1 MMMADTLRFGIVGLG
16 MGGARAKLIPDT
28 EGAELVAV
36 CDVWEERGHKLS
48 EELGCEY
55 IRDYEQMLERDDIDV
70 VGVFT
75 PSGMHAEFSKL
86 ALEAGK
92 HTFSTKPMDI
102 TVAACDAVLEAA
114 ERTGLIYAVDFGSRY
129 LKVNHQVRDA
139 LQSGA
144 LGSIILGDLRVK
156 WFRAQSYYDGGF
168 PEGWRSRLVT
178 EGGSLANQAVHY
190 VDLLQW
196 WLGPVDT
203 VFGTHGTY
211 GHDIETE
218 DATASMMKFASGAVG
233 VVMTS
238 TCSFPDLGSAIEITG
253 TTGTLS
259 WQEQE
264 ITRFVAAATQD
275 VGADGRPQYV
285 LPEDAAAPDEVEL
298 NPEDFA
304 APEDLPADIIED
316 MVAAI
321 TEGKPVQCDGYEG
334 RKTVA
339 LFEAVYQSSDT
350 GAPIQ
355 VA

>member
-1 MMMADTLRFGIVGLG
+1 MAETLRFGIVGLG
-16 MGGARAKLIPDT
+16 MGGARAKLVPDT

-36 CDVWEERGHKLS
+36 CDIWEERGQKLS

-55 IRDYEQMLERDDIDV
+55 IRDYEQMLARDDIDV

-75 PSGMHAEFSKL
+75 PSGMHAEFSQL

-102 TVAACDAVLEAA
+102 TVAACDTLLATA
-114 ERTGLIYAVDFGSRY
+114 ESTELIYAVDFGSRY
-129 LKVNHQVRDA
+129 NKVNHQVRDA

-144 LGSIILGDLRVK
+144 LGKIIIGDLRVK

-168 PEGWRSRLVT
+168 PAGWRSRLVT
-178 EGGSLANQAVHY
+178 ERGSLANQAVHY

-196 WLGPVDT
+196 WLGPVET
-203 VFGTHGTY
+203 VFGTYGTY
-211 GHDIETE
+211 GHNIETE
-218 DATASMMKFASGAVG
+218 DATAGMLKFASGAVG

-238 TCSFPDLGSAIEITG
+238 TCSFPDLGTAIEITG
-253 TTGTLS
+253 TTGTIS

-264 ITRFVAAATQD
+264 ITRFVAAAKPD
-275 VGADGRPQYV
+275 VGADGQPDYV
-285 LPEDAAAPDEVEL
+285 LPENATAPDEVEL
-298 NPEDFA
+298 RPDDFA
-304 APEDLPADIIED
+304 APEDLPTNIIED

-339 LFEAVYQSSDT
+339 LFEAVYQSSET
-350 GAPIQ
+350 GAPVQIR
-355 VA
+355 